1 MFLEMMFKIGL
12 NGDSNNLGPIDHFGD
27 GCVSIFVMAVIQA
40 IAETNIEDKCLF
52 LFEEP
57 KSFLHENHQEYF
69 YKVALCGLAENGYQV
84 IYTTHSDKMIDIFD
98 TKGLIRIEFD
108 EVLKQTVVKYNKA
121 KEDFNSD
128 IKICEVED
136 IELIERIRDYNNYI
150 KIIEPN
156 LNKIIF
162 SRKVVLV
169 EG

>member
-1 MFLEMMFKIGL
+1 
-12 NGDSNNLGPIDHFGD
+12 
-27 GCVSIFVMAVIQA
+27 
-40 IAETNIEDKCLF
+40 
-52 LFEEP
+52 
-57 KSFLHENHQEYF
+57 
-69 YKVALCGLAENGYQV
+69 
-84 IYTTHSDKMIDIFD
+84 MIDIFD

-128 IKICEVED
+128 IKTCEVED
-136 IELIERIRDYNNYI
+136 NELIERIRDYNNYI

-169 EG
+169 EGANDMMVYKKVIRKKVLEISSDLKFADTYLNFNNTSSW